1 MVAITVGKMDST
13 TLKEAHRLVRDAQP
27 DSTRVRLHR
36 AISWLNRAEQEDQ
49 DTDARFLFLWI
60 ALNAAYAQ
68 EFGFENAE
76 REQLRRFFEA
86 LLAHDRQGS
95 LQDILFKQFP
105 GPIRTLV
112 GNRFVYARFWKAL
125 REHDSSNRWAERF
138 ATDQRLALQAVVE
151 RRTEVVLSIVLDRLY
166 VLRNQLV
173 HGGATWDSQAN
184 RAQLRDG
191 AAILGQLVPA
201 ILQLMLQDGAPELGE
216 VAYPMLPG

>member
-1 MVAITVGKMDST
+1 MDST
-13 TLKEAHRLVRDAQP
+13 TLKEAHRQVRDAQP

-36 AISWLNRAEQEDQ
+36 AISWLVRAEQETE

-60 ALNAAYAQ
+60 SLNAAYAQ
-68 EFGFENAE
+68 EFGFEDAE

-86 LLAHDRQGS
+86 LLAHDKAGS
-95 LQDILFKQFP
+95 LQDILFQQFP
-105 GPIRTLV
+105 GPIRTLI

-125 REHDSSNRWAERF
+125 REHDSSTRWSDRF
-138 ATDQRLALQAVVE
+138 AADQRSALQAVVE

-173 HGGATWDSQAN
+173 HGGATWDSHAN

-216 VAYPMLPG
+216 VAYPMIHLQA

>member
-1 MVAITVGKMDST
+1 MDST
-13 TLKEAHRLVRDAQP
+13 ALKEAHRLVRDAQP

-36 AISWLNRAEQEDQ
+36 AISWVNRAEQEDQ

-68 EFGFENAE
+68 EFGSENAE

-138 ATDQRLALQAVVE
+138 ATDQRCALQAVVE

-166 VLRNQLV
+166 VRRNQLV

-191 AAILGQLVPA
+191 AAILGQLVPT
-201 ILQLMLQDGAPELGE
+201 ILQLMLQDVAPELGE

>member
-1 MVAITVGKMDST
+1 MDST
-13 TLKEAHRLVRDAQP
+13 TLKEAHRQVRDAQP

-36 AISWLNRAEQEDQ
+36 AISWLVRAEQETE

-60 ALNAAYAQ
+60 SLNAAYAQ
-68 EFGFENAE
+68 EFGFEDAE

-86 LLAHDRQGS
+86 LLAHDKAGG
-95 LQDILFKQFP
+95 LQDILFQQFP
-105 GPIRTLV
+105 GPIRTLI

-125 REHDSSNRWAERF
+125 REHDSSTRWSDRF
-138 ATDQRLALQAVVE
+138 AADQRSALQAVVE

-173 HGGATWDSQAN
+173 HGGATWDSHAN

-216 VAYPMLPG
+216 VAYPMIHLQA

>member
-1 MVAITVGKMDST
+1 MDST
-13 TLKEAHRLVRDAQP
+13 TLKEAHRQVRDAQP

-36 AISWLNRAEQEDQ
+36 AISWLARAEQEAG

-76 REQLRRFFEA
+76 REQLRRFFES
-86 LLAHDRQGS
+86 LLVHDKGGS
-95 LQDILFKQFP
+95 LQDILFQQFP
-105 GPIRTLV
+105 GPIRTLI

-125 REHDSSNRWAERF
+125 REHDSSTHWSDRF
-138 ATDQRLALQAVVE
+138 AADQRSALQAVVE

-173 HGGATWDSQAN
+173 HGGATWDSHAN

>member
-1 MVAITVGKMDST
+1 MDST
-13 TLKEAHRLVRDAQP
+13 TLKEAHRQVRDAQP

-36 AISWLNRAEQEDQ
+36 AISWLARAEQETE

-60 ALNAAYAQ
+60 SLNAAYAQ
-68 EFGFENAE
+68 EFGFEDAE
-76 REQLRRFFEA
+76 REQLRRFFDA
-86 LLAHDRQGS
+86 LLAHDKAGN
-95 LQDILFKQFP
+95 LQDILFQQFP
-105 GPIRTLV
+105 GPIRTLI
-112 GNRFVYARFWKAL
+112 GNRFVYAPFWKAL
-125 REHDSSNRWAERF
+125 REHDSSTRWSDRF
-138 ATDQRLALQAVVE
+138 AADQRSALQAVVE

-173 HGGATWDSQAN
+173 HGGATWDSHAN

-216 VAYPMLPG
+216 VAYPMIPS

>member
-1 MVAITVGKMDST
+1 MDST
-13 TLKEAHRLVRDAQP
+13 TLKEAHRQVRDAQP

-36 AISWLNRAEQEDQ
+36 AISWLARAEQETV

-76 REQLRRFFEA
+76 REQLRRFFDA
-86 LLAHDRQGS
+86 LLAHDKAES
-95 LQDILFKQFP
+95 LQDILFQQFP
-105 GPIRTLV
+105 GPIRTLI

-125 REHDSSNRWAERF
+125 REHDSSGRWSDCF
-138 ATDQRLALQAVVE
+138 AADQRSALQAVVE

-173 HGGATWDSQAN
+173 HGGATWGGSTN

-201 ILQLMLQDGAPELGE
+201 ILRLMLQEGTLGLGD
-216 VAYPMLPG
+216 VAYPALPG

>member
-1 MVAITVGKMDST
+1 MDST
-13 TLKEAHRLVRDAQP
+13 KLKEAHRQIRDAQP

-36 AISWLNRAEQEDQ
+36 AISWLHRAEQEEQ

-60 ALNAAYAQ
+60 SLNAAYAQ
-68 EFGFENAE
+68 EFRFENAE
-76 REQLRRFFEA
+76 REQLRRFFDA
-86 LLAHDRQGS
+86 LLAHDKEGN

-105 GPIRTLV
+105 GPIRTLI

-138 ATDQRLALQAVVE
+138 ATDQRSALQAVVG

-173 HGGATWDSQAN
+173 HGGATWDSHAN

-201 ILQLMLQDGAPELGE
+201 ILQLMLREDAPELGD
-216 VAYPMLPG
+216 VAYPMISL

>member
-1 MVAITVGKMDST
+1 MDST
-13 TLKEAHRLVRDAQP
+13 ALKEVHRQIRDAQP

-36 AISWLNRAEQEDQ
+36 AISWLNRAEQEDE

-60 ALNAAYAQ
+60 ALNAAYAK

-76 REQLRRFFEA
+76 REQLRRFFDA
-86 LLAHDRQGS
+86 LLRHDKQGS

-105 GPIRTLV
+105 GPIRTLI

-125 REHDSSNRWAERF
+125 REHDSSDQWAERF
-138 ATDQRLALQAVVE
+138 AKDQRSALQAVVE

-173 HGGATWDSQAN
+173 HGGATWDSHAN
-184 RAQLRDG
+184 REQLRDG

-201 ILQLMLQDGAPELGE
+201 ILHLMMRDDAPDLGE
-216 VAYPMLPG
+216 VAYPMIPI

>member
-1 MVAITVGKMDST
+1 MDST
-13 TLKEAHRLVRDAQP
+13 TLKEAHRHIHDAQP
-27 DSTRVRLHR
+27 GSARVRLHR
-36 AISWLNRAEQEDQ
+36 AISWLDRAEQEDQ
-49 DTDARFLFLWI
+49 DTDARTLFLWI

-76 REQLRRFFEA
+76 CEQLRRFFDA
-86 LLAHDRQGS
+86 LLAHDTEGS
-95 LQDILFKQFP
+95 LQDILFKQFA

-112 GNRFVYARFWKAL
+112 ANRFVYARFWQAL
-125 REHDSSNRWAERF
+125 REHDSSNRWADRF

-151 RRTEVVLSIVLDRLY
+151 RRTDVILSIVLDRLY

-201 ILQLMLQDGAPELGE
+201 ILQLMLRDDAPELGD
-216 VAYPMLPG
+216 VAYPMVAY